1 MFILLFITINVL
13 CLLFSVTLAFI
24 FSYVCVGQNIK
35 CYEKYLT
42 YDRLTSITV
51 SQIRGLLK
59 IKAYA

>member
-1 MFILLFITINVL
+1 MFILLFMTINVL
-13 CLLFSVTLAFI
+13 CLFSSVTLAFI
-24 FSYVCVGQNIK
+24 VTYVCVGQNSK
-35 CYEKYLT
+35 CYEKYRT